1 MTVAEKIKSLRK
13 VNGLTQTEL
22 GDRLGV
28 KKNAVSKWE
37 CGRVEDIPVS
47 KLKMMAELFDVSP
60 SYFIDDDVAP
70 TAPVDM
76 ESTLKAAFFGGYAD
90 DLTEEQIDELW
101 DDAKCFFSYKID
113 QLKNKNKKNDKQ

>member
-13 VNGLTQTEL
+13 ANGLTQTEL

-47 KLKMMAELFDVSP
+47 KLKMMAELFDVAP

-70 TAPVDM
+70 TTPVDT

-90 DLTEEQIDELW
+90 DLSKEEIDKLW
-101 DDAKCFFSYKID
+101 NDAKIYFEFMI
-113 QLKNKNKKNDKQ
+113 KKRKEDSDK